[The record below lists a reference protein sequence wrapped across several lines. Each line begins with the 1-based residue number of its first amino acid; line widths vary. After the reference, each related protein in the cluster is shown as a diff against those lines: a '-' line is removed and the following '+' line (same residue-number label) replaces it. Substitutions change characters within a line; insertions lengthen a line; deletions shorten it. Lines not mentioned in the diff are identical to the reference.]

1 MVKIYLN
8 HPVNRGKDLIKY
20 HDNKMFYCRDVNVI
34 MRKTNVWG
42 RRKVRD
48 SLIKI
53 TELPFPPKENL
64 TGFQGMLDFQIHD

>member
-34 MRKTNVWG
+34 MRKTNV
-42 RRKVRD
+42 
-48 SLIKI
+48 
-53 TELPFPPKENL
+53 
-64 TGFQGMLDFQIHD
+64 